1 MKQAHNLPTTLPSNE
16 ILLVQTLK
24 DAKLTV
30 MSSDAPIFYKSDC
43 QQRLQWVVQG
53 LYEGDFAMA
62 EDCWADFLELASKL

>member
-1 MKQAHNLPTTLPSNE
+1 MKQTNTLPATLPSNE

-24 DAKLTV
+24 AAKLTV

-43 QQRLQWVVQG
+43 QQRLKWVVQG

-62 EDCWADFLELASKL
+62 EDCWADFLELARTL